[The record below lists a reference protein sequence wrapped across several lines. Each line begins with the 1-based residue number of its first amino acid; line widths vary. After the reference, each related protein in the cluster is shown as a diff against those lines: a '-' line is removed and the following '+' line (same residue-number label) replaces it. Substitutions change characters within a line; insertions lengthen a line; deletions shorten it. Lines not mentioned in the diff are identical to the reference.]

1 MLHDIDDRGDHS
13 VAVQI
18 GRASRALRQAI
29 RALVSGSQRRVR
41 ASAKA
46 LAAAR
51 FESQALEALLHDLGC
66 DAQRSTARLLHR
78 GRRISESA
86 KQRLVES
93 AARLVVSVARHYLR
107 PGVDLLDLIQDGNL
121 ALLRAVDKFDARRGF
136 RFATYALYW
145 VRVAIFRSATEQGQ
159 TIRAPALVNQDSS
172 TVARS
177 RRRLSQSLGRD
188 PADEEVASE
197 LGWTVR
203 RVGMASSTVFRTVS
217 LDLPIGED
225 GDGCI
230 ADLIA
235 DPDGRSPLDHA
246 IVGDR
251 ASEAHA
257 LLGSLP
263 ERHAMVLRQR
273 FGIGDGSPKT
283 LEEISATLGITREG
297 VRQVELKALA
307 RIRQRTSNQRR
318 DDMIDG

>member
-1 MLHDIDDRGDHS
+1 MRDDAALRAYLDALRGVRVLSRSEEVTVARQIALGHALMWAAALRHPQAGSRLGSLVRRLHDVRQARQMLHDIDDRGDHS

-93 AARLVVSVARHYLR
+93 AARLVVSVAKQYLR

-145 VRVAIFRSATEQGQ
+145 VRVAIFRSAIEQGQ
-159 TIRAPALVNQDSS
+159 TIRAPASS
-172 TVARS
+172 TRTAARS
-177 RRRLSQSLGRD
+177 
-188 PADEEVASE
+188 P
-197 LGWTVR
+197 
-203 RVGMASSTVFRTVS
+203 
-217 LDLPIGED
+217 
-225 GDGCI
+225 
-230 ADLIA
+230 
-235 DPDGRSPLDHA
+235 
-246 IVGDR
+246 
-251 ASEAHA
+251 EAA
-257 LLGSLP
+257 AGSL
-263 ERHAMVLRQR
+263 
-273 FGIGDGSPKT
+273 SP
-283 LEEISATLGITREG
+283 
-297 VRQVELKALA
+297 
-307 RIRQRTSNQRR
+307 
-318 DDMIDG
+318 